1 MGASKSKGLD
11 RIATVGYGYI
21 YTREMNLGL
30 LNNLA
35 FPSFDYWRLRRRL
48 KCEKLTDDDG
58 HKVMTIVHLTFGSG
72 VRTNKD

>member
-11 RIATVGYGYI
+11 WIATVGYGYI

-48 KCEKLTDDDG
+48 KCEKFTDDTRTDG
-58 HKVMTIVHLTFGSG
+58 WTDVKRWHKLT
-72 VRTNKD
+72 